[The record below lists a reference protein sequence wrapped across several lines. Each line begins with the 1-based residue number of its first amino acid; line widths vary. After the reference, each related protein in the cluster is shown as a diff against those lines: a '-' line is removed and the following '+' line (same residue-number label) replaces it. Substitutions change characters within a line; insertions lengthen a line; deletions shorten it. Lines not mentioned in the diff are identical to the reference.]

1 MSKGRLEAFTDAV
14 IAIILTILVL
24 ELNPPHSGSLASLWA
39 LRGRFGIYL
48 VSFLTLIVYW
58 NNHHHLFQLVNRID
72 WRVMWANS
80 FFMLAISMF
89 PFATSWVGEGHVDAF
104 GPELIYGFVVFM
116 SNVSYLLL
124 VVTLRHVN
132 VPTSELV
139 KLYGHQHDWKAVGSI
154 VMAFIAMILALLW
167 PPLTIILDLLMLLL
181 WAIPDQRVER
191 HLLRGPKE

>member
-1 MSKGRLEAFTDAV
+1 MEQSPPFVPVGESDRLARDVGEFVFYAGHFD
-14 IAIILTILVL
+14 
-24 ELNPPHSGSLASLWA
+24 
-39 LRGRFGIYL
+39 
-48 VSFLTLIVYW
+48 VSV
-58 NNHHHLFQLVNRID
+58 
-72 WRVMWANS
+72 
-80 FFMLAISMF
+80 
-89 PFATSWVGEGHVDAF
+89 ATSWVGEGHVDAF
-104 GPELIYGFVVFM
+104 GPELIYGFVVLM

-132 VPTSELV
+132 GPTSALV
-139 KLYGHQHDWKAVGSI
+139 KLYGQQHDWKAVGSI